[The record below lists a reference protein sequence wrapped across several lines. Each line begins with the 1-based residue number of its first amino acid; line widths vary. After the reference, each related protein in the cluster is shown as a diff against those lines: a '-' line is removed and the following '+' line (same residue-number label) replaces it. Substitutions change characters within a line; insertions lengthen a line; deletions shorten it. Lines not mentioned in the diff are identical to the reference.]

1 MAFTGLW
8 RNRAAQLTDEATQP
22 LGSADPARHM
32 TDFDSVAHGV
42 DDTADT
48 RHEPQTP
55 YHFDY
60 APPTLV
66 DSADT
71 SMAPV
76 ARSTVPADNE
86 PRDHGL
92 SARTR
97 PGARGDCVLPSPLHS
112 RDLGAF
118 PAREYD
124 VPTAEQ
130 ADQKYTTKR
139 FTPNVGQDFSRTAL
153 IRGANAY
160 PENNP
165 VDTTQHSAGLPSG
178 ASVAR
183 VGWQG
188 SPRPGFRVQRWSE
201 RRIPMHRWRGD
212 VRPLRI
218 HTAKT
223 ASDAP
228 ALADGN
234 QYRTPYAELASSRLK
249 NYARPMQRREP
260 RPWDET
266 EVTDGTEI
274 PDVERFMSWGL

>member
-8 RNRAAQLTDEATQP
+8 RHRAAENTDQYTQP
-22 LGSADPARHM
+22 LGSADPERHM
-32 TDFDSVAHGV
+32 QDFDTAAHGV
-42 DDTADT
+42 DDTAET
-48 RHEPQTP
+48 RREPKTS

-71 SMAPV
+71 PMAPTL
-76 ARSTVPADNE
+76 RPTVPSDDE

-92 SARTR
+92 SFRTR
-97 PGARGDCVLPSPLHS
+97 PGAHGDCVPPSPLHS
-112 RDLGAF
+112 RDLGSWA
-118 PAREYD
+118 AREYD
-124 VPTAEQ
+124 VPTQEQ
-130 ADQKYTTKR
+130 ADQKYTTAR
-139 FTPNVGQDFSRTAL
+139 FTPSVVRSFSRTAL
-153 IRGANAY
+153 IRGINAY

-165 VDTTQHSAGLPSG
+165 ADTVQHTAGFPPG
-178 ASVAR
+178 AEAAR

-188 SPRPGFRVQRWSE
+188 APRPGFRVQRWSE
-201 RRIPMHRWRGD
+201 RRIPMHRWSGD
-212 VRPLRI
+212 VRPLRT

-234 QYRTPYAELASSRLK
+234 QYRTPFRDLAPSRLK
-249 NYARPMQRREP
+249 TYARPMQRREP

-266 EVTDGTEI
+266 EVTDGTENTGA
-274 PDVERFMSWGL
+274 ELLTSWGL